1 MPKFRRQSRG
11 NFQCRGSWH
20 QTQQVPPGTQEGYG
34 GFTIGMSQIA
44 ATVRYISNQ
53 PRHHAKV
60 SFEDEWKA
68 ILDKHGFAE

>member
-1 MPKFRRQSRG
+1 
-11 NFQCRGSWH
+11 
-20 QTQQVPPGTQEGYG
+20 
-34 GFTIGMSQIA
+34 MSQIA